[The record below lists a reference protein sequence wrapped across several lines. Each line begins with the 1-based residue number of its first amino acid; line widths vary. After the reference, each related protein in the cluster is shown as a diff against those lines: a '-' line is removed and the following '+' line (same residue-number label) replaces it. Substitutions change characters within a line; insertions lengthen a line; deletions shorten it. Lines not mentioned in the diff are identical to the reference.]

1 MTAVTQQLGLS
12 RSTLLSLL
20 TICTALA
27 MFATGATFAL
37 TGSDSATGSV
47 TSGEFAIEIDVFGT
61 GAAGALSFSPGAISC
76 PTNLQPGQFCT
87 ATVSVKNNGSFPI
100 GLGIPSTTPSG
111 TATTTDTSLPAGC
124 TNSNWPV
131 DIDTTTN
138 PYETPLAGGATTTF
152 LVKVTLD
159 AAAPLG
165 CQNETATVTVTVGAS
180 A

>member
-37 TGSDSATGSV
+37 TGSDTATGSV
-47 TSGEFAIEIDVFGT
+47 TSGTFAIEIDVFGAGASGALAFTT
-61 GAAGALSFSPGAISC
+61 GAVSC

-100 GLGIPSTTPSG
+100 NLGIPSTTPSG
-111 TATTTDTSLPAGC
+111 TASTTDVAPAGC
-124 TNSNWPV
+124 TDAHWPV
-131 DIDTTTN
+131 EIDTTAN
-138 PYETPLAGGATTTF
+138 PYDSVLAAGATTTF

-165 CQNETATVTVTVGAS
+165 CQNETATVTVTVGA
-180 A
+180 AT